1 MPRVMVLY
9 LLEKTYV
16 AGSARFF
23 IEDKL
28 KPGQLKFEG
37 PEFHHMVRVTRHQT
51 GDVVRLFDGV
61 GHEADAEIAT
71 ISRNA
76 AALNVRE
83 IEFIPPDPDPQLVL
97 AVPIP
102 KVNRAGWLIEKAV
115 ELGVSKLIP
124 LSTVR
129 SVVDPRDSKIE
140 TFRSSVVAACK
151 QCGRSRLMEISSP
164 VKFGDLVKSQFP
176 KQLTMVAH
184 PGGVPLSEV
193 FIRASLKQSLDRN
206 QASSADTTS
215 VTSVLVVIGPEGG
228 LTAEEVTQA
237 VDGGA
242 QLVSL
247 GPLILRMETAALLV
261 ASLFQMARQSELPTE
276 S

>member
-1 MPRVMVLY
+1 M
-9 LLEKTYV
+9 
-16 AGSARFF
+16 AGAARFF
-23 IEDKL
+23 IEDKI
-28 KPGQLKFEG
+28 KPGQLTFEG
-37 PEFHHMVRVTRHQT
+37 PEFHHMVRVTRHQM
-51 GDVVRLFDGV
+51 GDVVRLFDGA

-76 AALNVRE
+76 ATLNVRE
-83 IEFIPPDPDPQLVL
+83 IEFISPELGPRLIL

-102 KVNRAGWLIEKAV
+102 KFNRAGWLIEKAV

-140 TFRSSVVAACK
+140 TFRSNVIAACK
-151 QCGRSRLMEISSP
+151 QCGRSRLMEISAP
-164 VKFGDLVKSQFP
+164 VKFGDLVKTQFE
-176 KQLTMVAH
+176 QHLTIVAH
-184 PGGVPLSEV
+184 PGGVPLCES

-206 QASSADTTS
+206 QASSADTSMTNA
-215 VTSVLVVIGPEGG
+215 LVVIGPEGG
-228 LTAEEVTQA
+228 LTDEEVTQA
-237 VDGGA
+237 VGAGA

-261 ASLFQMARQSELPTE
+261 AGLFQMAGQSELSTM